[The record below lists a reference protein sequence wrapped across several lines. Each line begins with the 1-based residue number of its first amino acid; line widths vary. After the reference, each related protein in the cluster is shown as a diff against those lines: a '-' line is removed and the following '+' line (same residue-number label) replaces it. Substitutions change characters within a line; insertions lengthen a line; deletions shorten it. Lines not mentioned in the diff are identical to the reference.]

1 MAIKLVALDM
11 DGTLLNEHQE
21 LNPAVAATIRTVRAA
36 GVYVVLASGRP
47 LPGTLKF
54 LPELD
59 LLHKDDYVIT
69 YNGAL
74 VQQTRHGDVLIEH
87 PLSYQDYL
95 HLYATALANNL
106 LPVVEDRQRMYT
118 DIPVINNLIQF
129 EAFAT
134 NMPIQIASPAQISH
148 EAEFAKFHCFGTKD
162 GLTNAIANMQPEMQN
177 YYGNRAENFLLEF
190 VNKEASKGKALRE
203 LAGKLGIDAADVM
216 AMGDSHNDE
225 SMFEFAGTGIAMGN
239 AIDEL
244 KAMATGVTATNV
256 EDGVAVALKKYVLN
270 A

>member
-21 LNPAVAATIRTVRAA
+21 LNPEVAATIRTVRAK

-54 LPELD
+54 LPQLD
-59 LLHKDDYVIT
+59 LLHKDDYVIS

-87 PLSYQDYL
+87 ALTYQDYL
-95 HLYATALANNL
+95 HLYAAALANGL
-106 LPVVEDRQRMYT
+106 MPVIEDRERMYT
-118 DIPVINNLIQF
+118 DVPVINNLMQF

-134 NMPIQIASPAQISH
+134 NMPIQIASPAQISS
-148 EAEFAKFHCFGTKD
+148 EAKFAKFQCFGTKD
-162 GLTNAIANMQPEMQN
+162 GLTKAIANMQPEMAQ
-177 YYGNRAENFLLEF
+177 YYGNRSEPFLLEF

-203 LAGKLGIDAADVM
+203 LAGKLGLDASEVM

-225 SMFEFAGTGIAMGN
+225 SMFDFAGTGVAMGN

-244 KAMATGVTATNV
+244 KDMATGVTATNV
-256 EDGVAVALKKYVLN
+256 EDGVAVALKKYILN